1 MVQKSMMKIKR
12 KNAGRCIIPF
22 LIVVILLSGT
32 VVPAS
37 AASENT
43 VPASSVHLD
52 GLLSF
57 WSELSDWLIGSIDY
71 CMTAYYVP
79 GTGLTFLGV
88 LVVAILAMFIVA
100 GLILFLYKIL
110 RFGR

>member
-1 MVQKSMMKIKR
+1 MEQRSMMRMKR
-12 KNAGRCIIPF
+12 KSAGKLLTALF
-22 LIVVILLSGT
+22 MGVILVSGT

-37 AASENT
+37 AASEST
-43 VPASSVHLD
+43 VPASSVRLD

-57 WSELSDWLIGSIDY
+57 WTDLSDWFCSSVDH
-71 CMTAYYVP
+71 CMTAYYDP

-88 LVVAILAMFIVA
+88 LVVALLAMFIVA